1 MKKSSFIL
9 LLIFLLISSAVTAYF
24 IAGYLDGDVEDTEEI
39 EMNYDDSDKVSEV
52 KKDPD
57 RSPFSGIKS
66 TKSELQKRPVAVM
79 YDNHPKARWQA
90 GLSEAE
96 IVYEFPVE
104 SPYTRYIGIFL
115 LNSPDSI
122 GPIRSTR
129 PYLAQTVASYD
140 PIYVRCGGSEAGKDE
155 VRRNNIS
162 DLDCL
167 TNDKYFKRS
176 SAKKSPNNLY
186 TSMDKVRTAQESLNY
201 SDRSNYEGYNFYDK
215 DTDIGGLS
223 ANSVEIVYNKSNST
237 RYEFDLEKKVYQR
250 YKDGKKHIDETE
262 NKNVVAKNIIIQHV
276 KAKVIDEEGRQEIDI
291 IGSGDG
297 QYISNGKVIDI
308 TWKKPSASKKIS
320 YFNGLSEIKLN
331 EGVTWVQITED
342 DTDITIQ

>member
-1 MKKSSFIL
+1 
-9 LLIFLLISSAVTAYF
+9 
-24 IAGYLDGDVEDTEEI
+24 
-39 EMNYDDSDKVSEV
+39 
-52 KKDPD
+52 
-57 RSPFSGIKS
+57 
-66 TKSELQKRPVAVM
+66 
-79 YDNHPKARWQA
+79 
-90 GLSEAE
+90 
-96 IVYEFPVE
+96 
-104 SPYTRYIGIFL
+104 
-115 LNSPDSI
+115 
-122 GPIRSTR
+122 
-129 PYLAQTVASYD
+129 
-140 PIYVRCGGSEAGKDE
+140 
-155 VRRNNIS
+155 
-162 DLDCL
+162 
-167 TNDKYFKRS
+167 
-176 SAKKSPNNLY
+176 
-186 TSMDKVRTAQESLNY
+186 MDKVRTAQESLNY

-223 ANSVEIVYNKSNST
+223 ANSVEIAYNKSNST

>member
-115 LNSPDSI
+115 LNRPDSI
-122 GPIRSTR
+122 GPIRTTR
-129 PYLAQTVASYD
+129 PYLAQTVAPYD
-140 PIYVRCGGSEAGKDE
+140 PI
-155 VRRNNIS
+155 N
-162 DLDCL
+162 
-167 TNDKYFKRS
+167 
-176 SAKKSPNNLY
+176 
-186 TSMDKVRTAQESLNY
+186 
-201 SDRSNYEGYNFYDK
+201 
-215 DTDIGGLS
+215 
-223 ANSVEIVYNKSNST
+223 
-237 RYEFDLEKKVYQR
+237 
-250 YKDGKKHIDETE
+250 
-262 NKNVVAKNIIIQHV
+262 
-276 KAKVIDEEGRQEIDI
+276 GR
-291 IGSGDG
+291 
-297 QYISNGKVIDI
+297 
-308 TWKKPSASKKIS
+308 
-320 YFNGLSEIKLN
+320 
-331 EGVTWVQITED
+331 
-342 DTDITIQ
+342 